1 MNQEPDSLQI
11 RLARLASEIPPER
24 DLWAAIEARLGGRRP
39 RWHFGLGI
47 AAGLAILALSLIVS
61 FEPHRPTPTPA
72 PTLTAHLPSGASAG
86 SPQPASNRPADA
98 AGTGHAARAASYEHT
113 RETLE
118 RDFQSELARLPN
130 ATRARLRDDLDVIRK
145 ARGDIRTA
153 LAANPDSPLLQ
164 ALLADTWQQEMDF
177 YADVSSTP
185 DAAGMR
191 WPL

>member
-11 RLARLASEIPPER
+11 RLARLPREIPPER
-24 DLWAAIEARLGGRRP
+24 DLWADIDTRLSGRRP
-39 RWHFGLGI
+39 AWQVGLGI
-47 AAGLAILALSLIVS
+47 AAGLAIFVLSLIVS
-61 FEPHRPTPTPA
+61 FEPHRPTPARVA
-72 PTLTAHLPSGASAG
+72 PSASAG

-98 AGTGHAARAASYEHT
+98 ARAASYERT
-113 RETLE
+113 QETLE
-118 RDFQSELARLPN
+118 RDFHSELARLPK
-130 ATRARLRDDLDVIRK
+130 ATQTRLLQDLDVIRK

-177 YADVSSTP
+177 YADISSTP

-191 WPL
+191 WPM